1 MLVLNNGIIFVVLL
15 CGQLMH
21 AHYWS
26 HESSSEEDDG
36 IDMNKE
42 D

>member
-1 MLVLNNGIIFVVLL
+1 MSKSQKESGLDKVKEENED
-15 CGQLMH
+15 
-21 AHYWS
+21 
-26 HESSSEEDDG
+26 ESSSEEDDG